1 MDEASDEELARL
13 LEEASAAEDLS
24 HQVLLVDAFK
34 DYYVRQVKTCSD
46 YPQVTYT
53 AEEQAERSV
62 LMMDIKN
69 YIQTMKAQF
78 IVGEVDVDAGW
89 DAFLTNLKNMQLD
102 RLLEIEQQAYD
113 RYASRM

>member
-1 MDEASDEELARL
+1 MPGQTA
-13 LEEASAAEDLS
+13 
-24 HQVLLVDAFK
+24 
-34 DYYVRQVKTCSD
+34 VRG
-46 YPQVTYT
+46 YT
-53 AEEQAERSV
+53 AEEQSERSV

-78 IVGEVDVDAGW
+78 IVGEVDIDTGW
-89 DAFLTNLKNMQLD
+89 DSFLTNLKNMQLD

>member
-1 MDEASDEELARL
+1 MPGQTA
-13 LEEASAAEDLS
+13 
-24 HQVLLVDAFK
+24 
-34 DYYVRQVKTCSD
+34 VRG
-46 YPQVTYT
+46 YT
-53 AEEQAERSV
+53 AEEQSERSV

-78 IVGEVDVDAGW
+78 IVGEVDIDTGW
-89 DAFLTNLKNMQLD
+89 DSFLTNLKTMQLD